1 MPLTSLNFVNKHYID
16 LGIAITLLITDSPQE
31 KNPTLTIMTE
41 LIICSL
47 NIFLV

>member
-1 MPLTSLNFVNKHYID
+1 MPLASLNFVNKHYVD
-16 LGIAITLLITDSPQE
+16 LAITLLITNSPQE
-31 KNPTLTIMTE
+31 KKKILIMTE